1 MLGVK
6 ARASCMP
13 GKCST
18 TEYTQCSKG
27 ILISYQHF
35 KIWRMYMKKTSEYRC
50 YFFFLKSEN
59 LSVSLQCNHKLVIP
73 GDATVTTT
81 PFYMT
86 TLRLHTHFSFL

>member
-13 GKCST
+13 GECST

-27 ILISYQHF
+27 IIISYQHF
-35 KIWRMYMKKTSEYRC
+35 KIWRMYMKKIRISVL
-50 YFFFLKSEN
+50 FFFLKSEN

-73 GDATVTTT
+73 GDATVTTA
-81 PFYMT
+81 PFDT
-86 TLRLHTHFSFL
+86 ATLRLHTHFSHL